1 MAVAASEKQVQELFI
16 AYFGRP
22 ADAGGLAYY
31 ANALDSGTHMVD
43 DIASGFAGSDEAAL
57 VVALETERYVESVYR
72 QAFGREYNPQIDSTF
87 WIDSIDSGEYTKEIA
102 MLSILN
108 GASGSDATAVENK
121 GKVAATYSAAQKSN
135 KKDYSGSA
143 VDMAK
148 AVLSAVTAD
157 TETLTAGTSAAS
169 KAIDD
174 AAPLDDAGTAALVS
188 VIATAE
194 AAAAA
199 KAETLAVAAA
209 ATASAAATKA
219 GAEATAAANTAA
231 KAALAVIAAIAG
243 GDAESIAAARTA
255 ETAATA
261 LVAATTSAVDSAMK
275 VATAQLAASTA
286 AKTAALGAQNAFS
299 LATIYSDAVA
309 AGNAVLI
316 EESKSDQAAASLYF
330 DAKYDTYTN
339 NFETAFFR
347 DSEYKSF
354 AADAAAAAA
363 AANTAAE
370 TAATAASA
378 FVTAAMMTGDAASS
392 AAAIAAVAAAMA
404 AVTAAEA
411 SIAPIVDPVAI
422 AIAAQ
427 AARVAD
433 PNYVDPALNNP
444 DYVDPVAGAIAA
456 AVARAADPSYV
467 DPYAAAAAAEAARA
481 DARAADPDNYVDPFA
496 AVRADFASRGDVYI
510 SPDEAASAAHADA
523 FPDYVSPAR
532 AAFLAGEA
540 AKAAAGNVAADA
552 AAAIAAAGG
561 VVDPSAAAAVAAAL
575 GLLGGAAAAADPNY
589 ADPYATVRAEFA
601 SRGEVYFSPAEKATA
616 ATAAATS
623 ASAAVIDPVAVA
635 MAAQAARAADPNYVD
650 PALYIPNYVDPVAAA
665 IAAANTRISDAKSAP
680 NSNRFENEADAV
692 TYAQNSGQGA
702 LEVDSSGV
710 ITNKHGATM
719 VYDSD
724 GNLAPAPIGHPL
736 FTAPLKDNS
745 ASEAATAADQSTTN
759 VSRFENEADAITY
772 AQNSGQ
778 GALKVS
784 SDGAITNRF
793 GETMVYDSTGN
804 LAPAPMGHDQWTAP
818 LKDNS
823 VAEAATAASGQS
835 ATNSSRFENEGAAID
850 YAQNSGQG
858 ALEVSSSGAITNR
871 FGETMVYDSSGNLA
885 PAPRATPVED
895 TAAAAPDP
903 VAVAKAAQAA
913 RAADPNWI
921 DPALNNPD
929 YVDPVAA
936 AVAAAA
942 DRAAFLKAEAAKSAA
957 VAAAAPPRL
966 DEATIAANAATAAAS
981 AAAAAAAARDDLTY
995 NISDTGTSS
1004 ADLTPAPFATA
1015 ESSASL
1021 QVLGVPEFNLST
1033 DLFI

>member
-1 MAVAASEKQVQELFI
+1 MAAAASEKQVQELFI

-22 ADAGGLAYY
+22 ADAGGLAFY
-31 ANALDSGTHMVD
+31 ANALDSGTQIVN
-43 DIASGFAGSDEAAL
+43 DIASGFAGSDEAAA
-57 VVALETERYVESVYR
+57 VVALETERYVESVYS
-72 QAFGREYNPQIDSTF
+72 QAFGREYNPQTDGTF
-87 WIDSIDSGEYTKEIA
+87 WVDSIESGAYTKEIA

-121 GKVAATYSAAQKSN
+121 GKVAATYSAAQKSD

-143 VDMAK
+143 VDAAK

-157 TETLTAGTSAAS
+157 AETLTAGTSAAS

-174 AAPLDDAGTAALVS
+174 AAPLDDAGTAVLVS

-194 AAAAA
+194 AEAAA
-199 KAETLAVAAA
+199 KAEALAVAAT

-255 ETAATA
+255 ETAAAA

-309 AGNAVLI
+309 AGDAVRI
-316 EESKSDQAAASLYF
+316 EATKLDQAAASLYF
-330 DAKYDTYTN
+330 DTSYDTYTN
-339 NFETAFFR
+339 NIETVSFR

-363 AANTAAE
+363 AVNNAADTAAE
-370 TAATAASA
+370 AATA
-378 FVTAAMMTGDAASS
+378 FVTAAMTTGDAAAT
-392 AAAIAAVAAAMA
+392 AAAIGAVAAAMA

-411 SIAPIVDPVAI
+411 SIAPILDPVAI

-433 PNYVDPALNNP
+433 PNYVDPALADPN
-444 DYVDPVAGAIAA
+444 YIDPVAGAIAA

-481 DARAADPDNYVDPFA
+481 DARAADPDNYVDPYA
-496 AVRADFASRGDVYI
+496 AVRADFASRGEVYI
-510 SPDEAASAAHADA
+510 SPDEAASAAHAAA
-523 FPDYVSPAR
+523 FPDFVSPAR

-540 AKAAAGNVAADA
+540 AKAAAGNVAAAA

-561 VVDPSAAAAVAAAL
+561 VVDPNAAAAVTAAL
-575 GLLGGAAAAADPNY
+575 GLLGGAAAVADPNY
-589 ADPYATVRAEFA
+589 ADPYATVRADFA

-616 ATAAATS
+616 ASAAAS
-623 ASAAVIDPVAVA
+623 IASAALIDPVAVA

-650 PALYIPNYVDPVAAA
+650 PALNNPDYVDPVAFA
-665 IAAANTRISDAKSAP
+665 IAAANTRASAVKSAP
-680 NSNRFENEADAV
+680 NSNRFE
-692 TYAQNSGQGA
+692 S
-702 LEVDSSGV
+702 
-710 ITNKHGATM
+710 
-719 VYDSD
+719 
-724 GNLAPAPIGHPL
+724 
-736 FTAPLKDNS
+736 
-745 ASEAATAADQSTTN
+745 
-759 VSRFENEADAITY
+759 EADAITY

-784 SDGAITNRF
+784 SDGAIINQ
-793 GETMVYDSTGN
+793 Y
-804 LAPAPMGHDQWTAP
+804 
-818 LKDNS
+818 
-823 VAEAATAASGQS
+823 
-835 ATNSSRFENEGAAID
+835 
-850 YAQNSGQG
+850 
-858 ALEVSSSGAITNR
+858 
-871 FGETMVYDSSGNLA
+871 GETMVYDSSGNLA
-885 PAPRATPVED
+885 PASRATPVADNSVAEVATAADPSATYSSRFENEADAITYAQNSGQGALEVSSDGAITNQYGETMVTDSDGNLAPAPRATPV
-895 TAAAAPDP
+895 A
-903 VAVAKAAQAA
+903 
-913 RAADPNWI
+913 
-921 DPALNNPD
+921 
-929 YVDPVAA
+929 
-936 AVAAAA
+936 
-942 DRAAFLKAEAAKSAA
+942 
-957 VAAAAPPRL
+957 
-966 DEATIAANAATAAAS
+966 DEAAANAAIADSRAD
-981 AAAAAAAARDDLTY
+981 AAAAALAEAMKLLSY
-995 NISDTGTSS
+995 SVSDIGTSS
-1004 ADLTPAPFATA
+1004 TDLAPTPFATA

>member
-143 VDMAK
+143 VDTAK

-169 KAIDD
+169 RAIDN
-174 AAPLDDAGTAALVS
+174 AAPLDEAGTASLVS

-243 GDAESIAAARTA
+243 GDTESIAAARTA

-370 TAATAASA
+370 TAATAATA
-378 FVTAAMMTGDAASS
+378 FVTAAMMTGDAAAS

-561 VVDPSAAAAVAAAL
+561 VVDPNAAAAVAAAL
-575 GLLGGAAAAADPNY
+575 GLLGGAAAVADPNY

-710 ITNKHGATM
+710 ITNKHGETM
-719 VYDSD
+719 VYDSS

-745 ASEAATAADQSTTN
+745 ASEAATGAA
-759 VSRFENEADAITY
+759 
-772 AQNSGQ
+772 
-778 GALKVS
+778 
-784 SDGAITNRF
+784 
-793 GETMVYDSTGN
+793 
-804 LAPAPMGHDQWTAP
+804 
-818 LKDNS
+818 
-823 VAEAATAASGQS
+823 GQS

-895 TAAAAPDP
+895 TAAATPDP

>member
-1 MAVAASEKQVQELFI
+1 MAAATSEKQVQELFI

-22 ADAGGLAYY
+22 ADAAGLAYY
-31 ANALDSGTHMVD
+31 ANALDSGTHIVN
-43 DIASGFAGSDEAAL
+43 DIASGFAGSDEAAA
-57 VVALETERYVESVYR
+57 VVALETERYVESVYI
-72 QAFGREYNPQIDSTF
+72 QAFGRDYNPQTDGTF
-87 WIDSIDSGEYTKEIA
+87 WVDSIESGAYTKEIA

-121 GKVAATYSAAQKSN
+121 GKVAATYSAAQKSD

-143 VDMAK
+143 VDVAK

-174 AAPLDDAGTAALVS
+174 AAPLDDAGIAALVS

-194 AAAAA
+194 AEAAA

-378 FVTAAMMTGDAASS
+378 FVTAAMMTGDAAAS

-496 AVRADFASRGDVYI
+496 TVRADFASRGDVYI
-510 SPDEAASAAHADA
+510 SPDEAASAAHAAA

-710 ITNKHGATM
+710 ITNKHGETM
-719 VYDSD
+719 VYDSS

-745 ASEAATAADQSTTN
+745 ASEAATGAA
-759 VSRFENEADAITY
+759 
-772 AQNSGQ
+772 
-778 GALKVS
+778 
-784 SDGAITNRF
+784 
-793 GETMVYDSTGN
+793 
-804 LAPAPMGHDQWTAP
+804 
-818 LKDNS
+818 
-823 VAEAATAASGQS
+823 GQS

-858 ALEVSSSGAITNR
+858 ALKVSSDGAITNQY
-871 FGETMVYDSSGNLA
+871 GETMVYDSSGNLA

-895 TAAAAPDP
+895 TAAATPDP

>member
-1 MAVAASEKQVQELFI
+1 MAAATSEKQVQELFI

-22 ADAGGLAYY
+22 ADAAGLAYY
-31 ANALDSGTHMVD
+31 ANALDSGTHIVN
-43 DIASGFAGSDEAAL
+43 DIASGFAGSDEAAT
-57 VVALETERYVESVYR
+57 VVALETERYVESVYI
-72 QAFGREYNPQIDSTF
+72 QAFGRDYNPQTDGTF
-87 WIDSIDSGEYTKEIA
+87 WVDSIDSGAYTKEIA

-143 VDMAK
+143 VDTAK

-157 TETLTAGTSAAS
+157 TETLTAGTAAAS
-169 KAIDD
+169 KAIDN
-174 AAPLDDAGTAALVS
+174 AAPLDEAGTASLVS

-199 KAETLAVAAA
+199 KAEALAVAAA

-299 LATIYSDAVA
+299 LATIYSDAVV

-370 TAATAASA
+370 TAATAATA

-510 SPDEAASAAHADA
+510 SPDEAASAAHAAA

-561 VVDPSAAAAVAAAL
+561 VVDPNAAAAVAAAL

-635 MAAQAARAADPNYVD
+635 MAAQATRAADPNYVD

-702 LEVDSSGV
+702 L
-710 ITNKHGATM
+710 K
-719 VYDSD
+719 
-724 GNLAPAPIGHPL
+724 
-736 FTAPLKDNS
+736 
-745 ASEAATAADQSTTN
+745 
-759 VSRFENEADAITY
+759 
-772 AQNSGQ
+772 
-778 GALKVS
+778 
-784 SDGAITNRF
+784 
-793 GETMVYDSTGN
+793 
-804 LAPAPMGHDQWTAP
+804 
-818 LKDNS
+818 
-823 VAEAATAASGQS
+823 
-835 ATNSSRFENEGAAID
+835 
-850 YAQNSGQG
+850 
-858 ALEVSSSGAITNR
+858 VSSSGAITNQH
-871 FGETMVYDSSGNLA
+871 GETMVYDSSGNLA

-895 TAAAAPDP
+895 TAAANPDP

-913 RAADPNWI
+913 RAVDPNYV

-936 AVAAAA
+936 AVAAAG

-966 DEATIAANAATAAAS
+966 DEATIAANAA
-981 AAAAAAAARDDLTY
+981 AAAAAAARDALTY

-1004 ADLTPAPFATA
+1004 ADLTPTPFATA
-1015 ESSASL
+1015 ESSSSL
-1021 QVLGVPEFNLST
+1021 QVLGVTEFNLST

>member
-1 MAVAASEKQVQELFI
+1 MAAAASEKQVQELFI

-22 ADAGGLAYY
+22 ADAAGLAYY
-31 ANALDSGTHMVD
+31 ANALDSGTHKVD
-43 DIASGFAGSDEAAL
+43 DIASGFAGSDEAAV
-57 VVALETERYVESVYR
+57 VVALETERYVESVYK
-72 QAFGREYNPQIDSTF
+72 QAFGREYNPQIDGTF
-87 WIDSIDSGEYTKEIA
+87 WVDSIDSGAYTKEIA

-143 VDMAK
+143 VDTAK

-174 AAPLDDAGTAALVS
+174 AAPLDDAGTASLVS

-199 KAETLAVAAA
+199 KAEALAVAAA
-209 ATASAAATKA
+209 ATATAAATKA

-255 ETAATA
+255 ETAAAA

-299 LATIYSDAVA
+299 LATLYSDAVA
-309 AGNAVLI
+309 AGDTTRI
-316 EESKSDQAAASLYF
+316 EATKSDQAAASLYF
-330 DAKYDTYTN
+330 DASYDSYTN
-339 NFETAFFR
+339 NFQTASFR

-363 AANTAAE
+363 AANTAAD
-370 TAATAASA
+370 TAAKAATA
-378 FVTAAMMTGDAASS
+378 FVTAAMTTGDAAST

-456 AVARAADPSYV
+456 AVARAADPTYV

-496 AVRADFASRGDVYI
+496 AVRADFASRGEVYI
-510 SPDEAASAAHADA
+510 SPDEAASAAHAAA

-561 VVDPSAAAAVAAAL
+561 VVDPNAAAAVTAAL
-575 GLLGGAAAAADPNY
+575 GLLGGAAAVADPNY
-589 ADPYATVRAEFA
+589 ADPYATVRADFA
-601 SRGEVYFSPAEKATA
+601 SRGEVYFSPAET
-616 ATAAATS
+616 ATS
-623 ASAAVIDPVAVA
+623 AFAAANEAIAAAIDPVAVA

-665 IAAANTRISDAKSAP
+665 IAAANARISDAKSAP
-680 NSNRFENEADAV
+680 NSNRFESEADAV
-692 TYAQNSGQGA
+692 TYAQNSGQGV
-702 LEVDSSGV
+702 LEVSSSGV
-710 ITNKHGATM
+710 ITNPFGETM
-719 VYDSD
+719 VYDSS
-724 GNLAPAPIGHPL
+724 GNLAPAPIGHPQW
-736 FTAPLKDNS
+736 TAPLK
-745 ASEAATAADQSTTN
+745 AEVATAADQS
-759 VSRFENEADAITY
+759 
-772 AQNSGQ
+772 
-778 GALKVS
+778 
-784 SDGAITNRF
+784 
-793 GETMVYDSTGN
+793 
-804 LAPAPMGHDQWTAP
+804 
-818 LKDNS
+818 
-823 VAEAATAASGQS
+823 ASY
-835 ATNSSRFENEGAAID
+835 SSRFENEGAAID

-858 ALEVSSSGAITNR
+858 ALEVSSSGVITNQ

-885 PAPRATPVED
+885 PAPRMTPVED
-895 TAAAAPDP
+895 EAAANAAIAAARDP

-913 RAADPNWI
+913 READPNWV
-921 DPALNNPD
+921 DPAINNPD

-936 AVAAAA
+936 AIAAASARTDATQSTSNSSRFDNETAAVEYAQNSGQGALEVSSSGAITNKNGETMVYDSDGNLAPAPRATPVEDNSASQATPDPVAVAANVASAREAFMAGEAAKAAANEAIAA
-942 DRAAFLKAEAAKSAA
+942 DRAAD
-957 VAAAAPPRL
+957 AAAAL
-966 DEATIAANAATAAAS
+966 AEAMKLLS
-981 AAAAAAAARDDLTY
+981 Y
-995 NISDTGTSS
+995 SVSDTGTSS
-1004 ADLTPAPFATA
+1004 ADLVATPFATA